1 MLENVKTL
9 ILNEGQTLASQ
20 GFFEFLLS
28 DEKELNISGPG
39 GVGKT
44 FTMGHMIDT
53 ILPQYF
59 DTCKLM
65 GVSPEYHS
73 VHMTATTNKAAEV
86 LGQQTG
92 RPASTVHSFFG
103 LKVFNDYATGED
115 KVTKSNNW
123 TVHQGIILF
132 IDEASMIDKTLYGF
146 IQEGTLKCKIVYVGD
161 KNQLAPVK
169 ETLSPVYRREG
180 IRMFELTEPMRTTI
194 PELQALYSQ
203 CRAAVEELER
213 QAGLK
218 DLLTL
223 ELPSAF
229 KPIKEVPGIIDFIDE
244 DQFLAEIDANFLDPE
259 HKNVILA
266 YTNKRVVEY
275 NSYIR
280 QLRGLPEEFQV
291 GDVLISN
298 SAMRLGKFQISV
310 EDELHVDWVQGE
322 TEMVNIGPGVQL
334 EVRPAT
340 LINNY
345 GDSIRA
351 KLPVDRNHF
360 NELVKYYGKCKA
372 WTTYYQLKN
381 NYPDLRE
388 RDARTVYKI
397 QGSSVDTVYID
408 ATNLSTCH
416 NPAQAARLI
425 YVAVSRARYRVVIYG
440 QLADK
445 YGGLLA
451 AS

>member
-1 MLENVKTL
+1 MQDVKTL
-9 ILNEGQTLASQ
+9 TLNEGQTLASE

-44 FTMGHMIDT
+44 FTMGHMIDEV
-53 ILPQYF
+53 LPRYF
-59 DTCKLM
+59 EMCKMM
-65 GVSPEYHS
+65 GVQPEYHS

-103 LKVFNDYATGED
+103 LKVFDDYATGES

-132 IDEASMIDKTLYGF
+132 IDEASMIDRDLYAF
-146 IQEGTLKCKIVYVGD
+146 IHEGTLRSKIVYVGD

-169 ETLSPVYRREG
+169 ETLSPVYRKEN
-180 IRMFELTEPMRTTI
+180 IRMFELLEPMRTTI
-194 PELQALYSQ
+194 PQLQALNAQ
-203 CRAAVEELER
+203 CRATVEELEK
-213 QAGLK
+213 GNE
-218 DLLTL
+218 D
-223 ELPSAF
+223 AF
-229 KPIKEVPGIIDFIDE
+229 QPIREVPGIIDFIDE
-244 DQFLAEIDANFLDPE
+244 DQFLAEIEANFLDPE

-280 QLRGLPEEFQV
+280 GLRGLPEEFQP

-298 SAMRLGKFQISV
+298 SAIRLGKHQLSV
-310 EDELHVDWVQGE
+310 EDEVHVDWVSSTTQWVE
-322 TEMVNIGPGVQL
+322 VGPDVKM
-334 EVRPAT
+334 EVREAK
-340 LINNY
+340 LINNF
-345 GDSIRA
+345 GDTINA
-351 KLPVDRNHF
+351 KLPVDRNHY
-360 NELVKYYGKCKA
+360 NELVKYYRKLKA
-372 WTTYYQLKN
+372 WTTYYHLKN

-425 YVAVSRARYRVVIYG
+425 YVAVSRARNRVVIYG
-440 QLADK
+440 DLASK
-445 YGGLLA
+445 YGGLVPA
-451 AS
+451 

>member
-9 ILNEGQTLASQ
+9 TLNEGQTLASQ

-44 FTMGHMIDT
+44 FTMGYMIDT

-73 VHMTATTNKAAEV
+73 VQMTATTNKAAEV

-103 LKVFNDYATGED
+103 LKVFDDYATGES

-123 TVHQGIILF
+123 MVHQGIILF
-132 IDEASMIDKTLYGF
+132 IDEASMIDKALYDF
-146 IQEGTLKCKIVYVGD
+146 IQEGTLKCKVIYVGD

-169 ETLSPVYRREG
+169 ETLSPVYKRQG
-180 IRMFELTEPMRTTI
+180 IRMYELLEPMRTTI
-194 PELQALYSQ
+194 PELQALNSQ
-203 CRAAVEELER
+203 CRDTVEALEAGVEAAFL
-213 QAGLK
+213 
-218 DLLTL
+218 
-223 ELPSAF
+223 
-229 KPIKEVPGIIDFIDE
+229 PIKEVPGIIDFIDE

-280 QLRGLPEEFQV
+280 ELRGLPVEFCA

-298 SAMRLGKFQISV
+298 TAIRLGKFQISV
-310 EDELHVDWVQGE
+310 EDELHVDWSSSE
-322 TEMVNIGPGVQL
+322 SEMVAIGPGVSL
-334 EVRPAT
+334 EVRPVR
-340 LINNY
+340 LINSF
-345 GDSIRA
+345 GDTINA
-351 KLPVDRNHF
+351 KLPVDRNHYG
-360 NELVKYYGKCKA
+360 ELLKYYKKAKA
-372 WTTYYQLKN
+372 WTTYYQLRN

-397 QGSSVDTVYID
+397 QGSSVDTAYID

-440 QLADK
+440 TLADK

>member
-1 MLENVKTL
+1 MKDVRTL
-9 ILNEGQTLASQ
+9 VLNEGQTLASQ

-44 FTMGHMIDT
+44 FTMGYMIDE
-53 ILPQYF
+53 ILPRYF

-65 GVSPEYHS
+65 GVQPEYHS

-103 LKVFNDYATGED
+103 LKVFDDYSTGES

-132 IDEASMIDKTLYGF
+132 IDEASMIDKALYAF
-146 IQEGTLKCKIVYVGD
+146 IQEGTIKSKIVYVGD

-169 ETLSPVYRREG
+169 ETLSPVYKKG
-180 IRMFELTEPMRTTI
+180 SIRMFELLEPMRTSI
-194 PELQALYSQ
+194 PELQALNAQ
-203 CRAAVEELER
+203 CRKTVEDLEN
-213 QAGLK
+213 GIE
-218 DLLTL
+218 D
-223 ELPSAF
+223 AF
-229 KPIKEVPGIIDFIDE
+229 LPIKQVPGIIDFIDG
-244 DQFLAEIDANFLDPE
+244 DQFLAEIEQHLKDPE

-280 QLRGLPEEFQV
+280 ELRGLPVEFQV
-291 GDVLISN
+291 GDVLINN
-298 SAMRLGKFQISV
+298 SAIRLGKFQLSV
-310 EDELHVDWVQGE
+310 EDEVHVDWISAE
-322 TEMVNIGPGVQL
+322 TEWVDVSSDVKM
-334 EVRPAT
+334 EVRQAR
-340 LINNY
+340 LINGF
-345 GDSIRA
+345 GDTINC
-351 KLPVDRNHF
+351 KLPVDRAHY
-360 NELVKYYGKCKA
+360 NELIKYFRKCKA
-372 WTTYYQLKN
+372 WTPYYELKN
-381 NYPDLRE
+381 KYPDLRE

-408 ATNLSTCH
+408 ADNLNTCH

-425 YVAVSRARYRVVIYG
+425 YVAVSRARHRVVIYG
-440 QLADK
+440 SLALK
-445 YGGLLA
+445 YGGMQFA
-451 AS
+451 

>member
-1 MLENVKTL
+1 MQNVRTL
-9 ILNEGQTLASQ
+9 TLNEGQTLASQ

-44 FTMGHMIDT
+44 FTMGYMIDE

-103 LKVFNDYATGED
+103 LKVYDDYATGES

-132 IDEASMIDKTLYGF
+132 IDEASMIDKALYDF

-169 ETLSPVYRREG
+169 ETLSPVYKRQG
-180 IRMFELTEPMRTTI
+180 IRMFELLEPMRTTI
-194 PELQALYSQ
+194 PELQALNAQ
-203 CRAAVEELER
+203 CRKTVEDLE
-213 QAGLK
+213 AGV
-218 DLLTL
+218 
-223 ELPSAF
+223 ENPFLP
-229 KPIKEVPGIIDFIDE
+229 IREVPGIIDFIDE

-275 NSYIR
+275 NGHIR
-280 QLRGLPEEFQV
+280 GLRGLPEEFQV

-310 EDELHVDWVQGE
+310 EDELHVDWTDSQ
-322 TEMVNIGPGVQL
+322 TEFIQIGPDAQL
-334 EVRPAT
+334 EVRSAI
-340 LINNY
+340 LVNSY
-345 GDSIRA
+345 GDNIKA
-351 KLPVDRNHF
+351 KLPVDRNHYA
-360 NELVKYYGKCKA
+360 NLVKYYGKCKA
-372 WTTYYQLKN
+372 WTTYYNLKN
-381 NYPDLRE
+381 NYPDLRA

-425 YVAVSRARYRVVIYG
+425 YVAVSRARHRVVIYG
-440 QLADK
+440 QLAEK
-445 YGGLLA
+445 YGGLIPA
-451 AS
+451 

>member
-1 MLENVKTL
+1 MKNVRTL
-9 ILNEGQTLASQ
+9 VLNEGQTLASR
-20 GFFEFLLS
+20 GFFEFLLG

-44 FTMGHMIDT
+44 FTMGYMIDE

-65 GVSPEYHS
+65 GIQPEYHS

-103 LKVFNDYATGED
+103 LKVFDDYSTGES

-123 TVHQGIILF
+123 TVYQGIILF
-132 IDEASMIDKTLYGF
+132 IDEASMIDRQLYEY
-146 IQEGTLKCKIVYVGD
+146 ILEGTVKSKIVYVGD

-169 ETLSPVYRREG
+169 ETLSPVYKKSS
-180 IRMFELTEPMRTTI
+180 IRMFELLEPMRTSI
-194 PELQALYSQ
+194 PELQALNSQ
-203 CRAAVEELER
+203 CRTTVEELEK
-213 QAGLK
+213 GNE
-218 DLLTL
+218 D
-223 ELPSAF
+223 AF
-229 KPIKEVPGIIDFIDE
+229 QPIYEVPGIIDFIDDE
-244 DQFLAEIDANFLDPE
+244 QFLAEIDANLKDPE

-280 QLRGLPEEFQV
+280 GLRGLPVEFQA
-291 GDVLISN
+291 GDVLINN
-298 SAMRLGKFQISV
+298 SAIRLGKFQLSV
-310 EDELHVDWVQGE
+310 EDEVHVDWVSPE
-322 TEMVNIGPGVQL
+322 TEWVDISNDVKMEIRQA
-334 EVRPAT
+334 R
-340 LINNY
+340 LINSF
-345 GDSIRA
+345 GDTINC
-351 KLPVDRNHF
+351 KLPVDRSHY
-360 NELVKYYGKCKA
+360 NELVKYFRKCKA
-372 WTTYYQLKN
+372 WTPYYELKN
-381 NYPDLRE
+381 KYPDLRE

-408 ATNLSTCH
+408 ADNLNTCH

-425 YVAVSRARYRVVIYG
+425 YVAVSRARYRVAIYG
-440 QLADK
+440 QLASK
-445 YGGLLA
+445 YGGMVPA
-451 AS
+451 